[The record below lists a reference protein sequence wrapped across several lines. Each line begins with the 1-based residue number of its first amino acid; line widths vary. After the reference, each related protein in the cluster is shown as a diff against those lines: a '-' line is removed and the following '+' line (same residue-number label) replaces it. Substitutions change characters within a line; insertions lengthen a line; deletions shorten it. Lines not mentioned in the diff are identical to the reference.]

1 MSSKQYQSKVNVIR
15 KRVNQLSES
24 SQHFRKRVNQLS
36 ESSQHFPVLVVNL
49 FCMGSQML
57 KI

>member
-24 SQHFRKRVNQLS
+24 SQHFTV
-36 ESSQHFPVLVVNL
+36 VVVNL
-49 FCMGSQML
+49 FSMGSQML

>member
-1 MSSKQYQSKVNVIR
+1 MSSKQFQSKVNVI
-15 KRVNQLSES
+15 
-24 SQHFRKRVNQLS
+24 RKRVNQLS

-49 FCMGSQML
+49 FSMGSQML

>member
-24 SQHFRKRVNQLS
+24 SQY
-36 ESSQHFPVLVVNL
+36 FPVVVVNL
-49 FCMGSQML
+49 FSMDSQML
-57 KI
+57 KIQA